1 MMTYIRIGSITPIDI
16 GCGFN
21 RTYVICGIDEAGK
34 GSVLGPMVVAGV
46 LAPDMDIVALTGVE
60 DSKTLSRKRR
70 ELLYEVIMEKFL
82 TACTIISAQEID
94 RLRADITMNDIVARA
109 HADVIRKLSCDT
121 AYVDACDVN
130 AKRYGETVSAYVGG
144 VCQIVS
150 EHKADDRFPVVS
162 AASIIAKVTRDRCIE
177 GLYKEFGNF
186 GSGYP
191 SDPYTIRF
199 LETYIQ
205 EFSRPPSCARLS
217 WETTRRIR
225 DSLLQPSL
233 FDF

>member
-1 MMTYIRIGSITPIDI
+1 M
-16 GCGFN
+16 
-21 RTYVICGIDEAGK
+21 ICGIDEAGK

-46 LAPDMDIVALTGVE
+46 LAPDMAVVGLKGVA

-70 ELLYEVIMEKFL
+70 ESLYEEITKEFV
-82 TACTIISAQEID
+82 TACTIISAEEID
-94 RLRADITMNDIVARA
+94 RFRADITMNDIIARA
-109 HADVIRKLSCDT
+109 HADVIRKLPCRT
-121 AYVDACDVN
+121 AFVDACDVN
-130 AKRYGETVSAYVGG
+130 AQRYGETVSGYVGG

-150 EHKADDRFPVVS
+150 EHKADERFSVVS
-162 AASIIAKVTRDRCIE
+162 AASIVAKVTRDRCIDE
-177 GLYKEFGNF
+177 LHKEFGNF

-205 EFSRPPSCARLS
+205 EFSSPPSCARLS

-225 DSLLQPSL
+225 DRLLQSSL

>member
-1 MMTYIRIGSITPIDI
+1 M
-16 GCGFN
+16 
-21 RTYVICGIDEAGK
+21 ICGIDEAGK
-34 GSVLGPMVVAGV
+34 GSVLGPMVVGGV
-46 LAPDMDIVALTGVE
+46 LAPDMAVVALTGVA

-70 ELLYEVIMEKFL
+70 ELLYEVITKNFV
-82 TACTIISAQEID
+82 TACTIISADEID
-94 RLRADITMNDIVARA
+94 RFRAEMSMNDIVARA
-109 HADVIRKLSCDT
+109 HADVIRKLPCQT

-130 AKRYGETVSAYVGG
+130 AERYGKTVSGYLGG
-144 VCQIVS
+144 VCEIVS
-150 EHKADDRFPVVS
+150 GHKADDWFPVVS
-162 AASIIAKVTRDRCIE
+162 AASIVAKVTRDRCIE
-177 GLYKEFGNF
+177 GLHTEFGNF

-205 EFSRPPSCARLS
+205 EYSRPPSCARFS

-225 DSLLQPSL
+225 DRLSQPSL